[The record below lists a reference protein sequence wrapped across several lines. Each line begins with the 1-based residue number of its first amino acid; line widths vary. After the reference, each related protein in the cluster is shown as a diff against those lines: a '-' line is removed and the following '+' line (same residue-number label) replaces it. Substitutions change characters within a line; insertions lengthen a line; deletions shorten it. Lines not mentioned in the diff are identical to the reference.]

1 MGVRRVQVRHVGA
14 NWFKLSLNL
23 EIVLNDC
30 YVQWAQVHHVA
41 VNWFKIFQ
49 KKSEKDAENTLNEV
63 SCARI
68 VLTNIYLKQIF

>member
-1 MGVRRVQVRHVGA
+1 MGVRRVQVHHVAA
-14 NWFKLSLNL
+14 NWFKLILNL
-23 EIVLNDC
+23 DIVLNYC

-41 VNWFKIFQ
+41 VNWFKFFQ
-49 KKSEKDAENTLNEV
+49 KKREKYAENTLNRL